1 MIVSTRQAEKI
12 LARTLEFRIS
22 DGHVEFLAFETDNDG
37 REKITVRA
45 VQPVE
50 LWAWQL
56 WNQSLILVQQVMEL
70 TPEQDGPKLGIES
83 FRGTMDK

>member
-1 MIVSTRQAEKI
+1 MIISTRQAEKI

-22 DGHVEFLAFETDNDG
+22 DGHVEFLEFNTDDDG
-37 REKITVRA
+37 VEKINVRA

-70 TPEQDGPKLGIES
+70 TPEQDGPKLGVES
-83 FRGTMDK
+83 FKRVMDQ

>member
-1 MIVSTRQAEKI
+1 MIITTRQAEKI
-12 LARTLEFRIS
+12 LARTLEFRIL
-22 DGHVEFLAFETDNDG
+22 DGHIEFLTFGTDDEG
-37 REKITVRA
+37 KEKITVRA

-70 TPEQDGPKLGIES
+70 TPEQDGPKLGVDS
-83 FRGTMDK
+83 FKRVME